1 MVDYSFVRFDS
12 PSISLFFTRL
22 CFFLQT
28 FGRRKPKVGVCVCVC
43 VDVAKRA
50 GQVGFGLSQSSLWV
64 NQVAGQNMSFL
75 NGSIG
80 LRVTGRVGSRDRS
93 S

>member
-1 MVDYSFVRFDS
+1 M
-12 PSISLFFTRL
+12 
-22 CFFLQT
+22 
-28 FGRRKPKVGVCVCVC
+28 CVCVC

-50 GQVGFGLSQSSLWV
+50 GEVGFGLSQSSLWV

>member
-1 MVDYSFVRFDS
+1 M
-12 PSISLFFTRL
+12 
-22 CFFLQT
+22 
-28 FGRRKPKVGVCVCVC
+28 C

-64 NQVAGQNMSFL
+64 NQVAGQNKSFL

>member
-1 MVDYSFVRFDS
+1 MCV
-12 PSISLFFTRL
+12 
-22 CFFLQT
+22 C
-28 FGRRKPKVGVCVCVC
+28 VCVCVC

-50 GQVGFGLSQSSLWV
+50 GQVEFGLSQSSLWV